1 MVNKNE
7 LVGLLQKYGF
17 TEEQINRIVKS
28 KTLIKKGIIEKI
40 EQNLEVL
47 VNNNIHLDNISRC
60 LTVLFKNDC
69 LEIKEIFKVLNAHNI
84 SKETIENCL
93 SVLALGKA
101 KEIEEIFEVLNA
113 HNISKETIEKCL
125 SVLAQGEA
133 KEIEEIFKVLDAH
146 NISKETIENCLSVLA
161 RGKAKEIEKIFI
173 VLDAHNIS
181 KETIENCL
189 SVLRQGK
196 AKEIEEIFEVLN
208 AHNISK
214 ETIENCLSVLAQGKT
229 QGKAKE
235 IEEIFEVLNA
245 HNISKETI
253 ENCLSVL
260 ARGKAKEIE
269 EIFKVLDAHNISKE
283 TIENCLYVLARGKA
297 KEIEE
302 KFKILDEYEI
312 PKHNIEENYGIIFLK
327 NINDFTK
334 IFSKLPED
342 ANNENII
349 MYMKLKGYYNKIVT
363 IEEFNQISAF
373 RNIDIEQI
381 IDANFKKEFFLHH
394 KKTLKEKGELYIGKS
409 IPMKCEDMNKYENII
424 LDISKKIS
432 NLLSYRYKYD
442 KQELESYCISILV
455 EKCGDV
461 VYNCNINQEILYRCL
476 YNKAKRYCIGYIV
489 KQKNNFEVDFSK
501 FENTTKTSKYNQ
513 HSTKKEELD
522 VKQWNLKSED
532 EKIMKILSNYLEM
545 GYDNKMAFEKT
556 AKDLDLD
563 IEELMYNIEEIKN
576 QIIENIKENNDKENE
591 ER

>member
-7 LVGLLQKYGF
+7 LVELLQKYGF

-28 KTLIKKGIIEKI
+28 KTLIKIGIIDKI

-47 VNNNIHLDNISRC
+47 VNNNIHLENISRC

-69 LEIKEIFKVLNAHNI
+69 LEIKEIFKVL
-84 SKETIENCL
+84 
-93 SVLALGKA
+93 
-101 KEIEEIFEVLNA
+101 
-113 HNISKETIEKCL
+113 
-125 SVLAQGEA
+125 
-133 KEIEEIFKVLDAH
+133 D
-146 NISKETIENCLSVLA
+146 
-161 RGKAKEIEKIFI
+161 
-173 VLDAHNIS
+173 
-181 KETIENCL
+181 
-189 SVLRQGK
+189 
-196 AKEIEEIFEVLN
+196 

-214 ETIENCLSVLAQGKT
+214 ETIENCLSVLAQGKI
-229 QGKAKE
+229 Q
-235 IEEIFEVLNA
+235 
-245 HNISKETI
+245 
-253 ENCLSVL
+253 
-260 ARGKAKEIE
+260 
-269 EIFKVLDAHNISKE
+269 
-283 TIENCLYVLARGKA
+283 GKA

-312 PKHNIEENYGIIFLK
+312 PKHNIEENYGIIFKK

-363 IEEFNQISAF
+363 IGELNQIGQF
-373 RNIDIEQI
+373 RNVDVKTI
-381 IDANFKKEFFLHH
+381 INAFLKREYIIHY
-394 KKTLKEKGELYIGKS
+394 KKTINEKGGLYIGKY
-409 IPMKCEDMNKYENII
+409 IPMNKQDMKKYQNI
-424 LDISKKIS
+424 LLTISKRIS
-432 NLLSYRYKYD
+432 NFLSLKYKFD
-442 KQELESYCISILV
+442 RQEIESYCISVLI
-455 EKCGDV
+455 EKCGDI
-461 VYNCNINQEILYRCL
+461 VYNTDIDQEFL
-476 YNKAKRYCIGYIV
+476 YNSLYSKSKKYCIGYIL
-489 KQKNNFEVDFSK
+489 KQKNNFGVDFSK

-576 QIIENIKENNDKENE
+576 QIIENIKENNDKEN
-591 ER
+591 

>member
-7 LVGLLQKYGF
+7 LVELLQKYGF

-28 KTLIKKGIIEKI
+28 KTLIKIGIIDKI

-47 VNNNIHLDNISRC
+47 VNNNIHLENISRC

-69 LEIKEIFKVLNAHNI
+69 LEIKEIFKVL
-84 SKETIENCL
+84 
-93 SVLALGKA
+93 
-101 KEIEEIFEVLNA
+101 
-113 HNISKETIEKCL
+113 
-125 SVLAQGEA
+125 
-133 KEIEEIFKVLDAH
+133 D
-146 NISKETIENCLSVLA
+146 
-161 RGKAKEIEKIFI
+161 
-173 VLDAHNIS
+173 
-181 KETIENCL
+181 
-189 SVLRQGK
+189 
-196 AKEIEEIFEVLN
+196 

-214 ETIENCLSVLAQGKT
+214 ETIENCLSVLAQGKI
-229 QGKAKE
+229 Q
-235 IEEIFEVLNA
+235 
-245 HNISKETI
+245 
-253 ENCLSVL
+253 
-260 ARGKAKEIE
+260 
-269 EIFKVLDAHNISKE
+269 
-283 TIENCLYVLARGKA
+283 GKA

-312 PKHNIEENYGIIFLK
+312 PKHNIEENYGIIFKK

-363 IEEFNQISAF
+363 IGELNQIGQF
-373 RNIDIEQI
+373 RNVDVETI
-381 IDANFKKEFFLHH
+381 INAFLKREYIIHY
-394 KKTLKEKGELYIGKS
+394 KKTINEKGGLYIGKY
-409 IPMKCEDMNKYENII
+409 IPMNKQDMKKYQNI
-424 LDISKKIS
+424 LLTISKRIS
-432 NLLSYRYKYD
+432 NFLSLKYKFD
-442 KQELESYCISILV
+442 RQEIESYCISVLI
-455 EKCGDV
+455 EKCGDI
-461 VYNCNINQEILYRCL
+461 VYNTDIDQEFL
-476 YNKAKRYCIGYIV
+476 YNSLYSKSKKYCIGYIL
-489 KQKNNFEVDFSK
+489 KQKNNFGVDFSK

-576 QIIENIKENNDKENE
+576 QIIENIKENKKTINITRKNINKHKFLTLSFFLFLITTFSI
-591 ER
+591 

>member
-125 SVLAQGEA
+125 SVLAQGE
-133 KEIEEIFKVLDAH
+133 
-146 NISKETIENCLSVLA
+146 
-161 RGKAKEIEKIFI
+161 
-173 VLDAHNIS
+173 
-181 KETIENCL
+181 
-189 SVLRQGK
+189 
-196 AKEIEEIFEVLN
+196 
-208 AHNISK
+208 
-214 ETIENCLSVLAQGKT
+214 
-229 QGKAKE
+229 
-235 IEEIFEVLNA
+235 
-245 HNISKETI
+245 
-253 ENCLSVL
+253 
-260 ARGKAKEIE
+260 AKEIE

>member
-7 LVGLLQKYGF
+7 LVELLQKYGF

-28 KTLIKKGIIEKI
+28 KTLIKIGIIDKI

-47 VNNNIHLDNISRC
+47 VNNNIHLENISRC

-69 LEIKEIFKVLNAHNI
+69 LEIK
-84 SKETIENCL
+84 
-93 SVLALGKA
+93 
-101 KEIEEIFEVLNA
+101 
-113 HNISKETIEKCL
+113 
-125 SVLAQGEA
+125 
-133 KEIEEIFKVLDAH
+133 
-146 NISKETIENCLSVLA
+146 
-161 RGKAKEIEKIFI
+161 
-173 VLDAHNIS
+173 
-181 KETIENCL
+181 
-189 SVLRQGK
+189 
-196 AKEIEEIFEVLN
+196 
-208 AHNISK
+208 
-214 ETIENCLSVLAQGKT
+214 
-229 QGKAKE
+229 
-235 IEEIFEVLNA
+235 
-245 HNISKETI
+245 
-253 ENCLSVL
+253 
-260 ARGKAKEIE
+260 

-302 KFKILDEYEI
+302 IFKVLDAHNISKETIENCLSVLAQGKAKKIEEIFKVLDAHNISKETIENCLSVLAQGKAKEIEEIFEVLDAHNISKETIKNCLSVLARVKAKEIEEILKVLDEHNISKETIENCLSVLAQGKIQGKAKEIEEKFKILDEYEI
-312 PKHNIEENYGIIFLK
+312 PKHNIEENYGIIFKK

-363 IEEFNQISAF
+363 IGELNQIGQF
-373 RNIDIEQI
+373 RNVDVETI
-381 IDANFKKEFFLHH
+381 INAFLKREYIIHY
-394 KKTLKEKGELYIGKS
+394 KKTIDEKGGLYIGKY
-409 IPMKCEDMNKYENII
+409 IPMNKQDMKKYQNI
-424 LDISKKIS
+424 LLTISKRIS
-432 NLLSYRYKYD
+432 NFLSLKYKFD
-442 KQELESYCISILV
+442 RQEIESYCISVLI
-455 EKCGDV
+455 EKCGDI
-461 VYNCNINQEILYRCL
+461 VYNTDIDQEFL
-476 YNKAKRYCIGYIV
+476 YNSLYSKSKKYCIGYIL
-489 KQKNNFEVDFSK
+489 KQKNNFGVDFSK

-576 QIIENIKENNDKENE
+576 QIIENIKENNDKEN
-591 ER
+591 

>member
-28 KTLIKKGIIEKI
+28 KTLIKIGIIDKI

-47 VNNNIHLDNISRC
+47 VNNNIPLENISRC
-60 LTVLFKNDC
+60 VSVLLKKNY
-69 LEIKEIFKVLNAHNI
+69 LEIKEIFKVLDTHNI

-93 SVLALGKA
+93 SVLALGK
-101 KEIEEIFEVLNA
+101 
-113 HNISKETIEKCL
+113 
-125 SVLAQGEA
+125 A

-161 RGKAKEIEKIFI
+161 
-173 VLDAHNIS
+173 
-181 KETIENCL
+181 
-189 SVLRQGK
+189 QGK
-196 AKEIEEIFEVLN
+196 I
-208 AHNISK
+208 
-214 ETIENCLSVLAQGKT
+214 Q
-229 QGKAKE
+229 
-235 IEEIFEVLNA
+235 
-245 HNISKETI
+245 
-253 ENCLSVL
+253 
-260 ARGKAKEIE
+260 GKAKEIE

-283 TIENCLYVLARGKA
+283 TIENCLSVLAQGKAKEIEEIFEVLDAHNISKETIKNCLSVLARGKA
-297 KEIEE
+297 KEIEEILKVLDEHNISKETIEKCLSVLAQGKIQEKVKEIEE

-312 PKHNIEENYGIIFLK
+312 PKHNIEENYGIILKK

-363 IEEFNQISAF
+363 IGELNQIGQF
-373 RNIDIEQI
+373 RNVDVETI
-381 IDANFKKEFFLHH
+381 INAFLKREYIIHY
-394 KKTLKEKGELYIGKS
+394 KKTIDEKGGLYIGKS
-409 IPMKCEDMNKYENII
+409 IQMNKQDMKKYQNI
-424 LDISKKIS
+424 LLTISKRIS
-432 NLLSYRYKYD
+432 NFLSLKYKFD
-442 KQELESYCISILV
+442 RQEIESYCISVLI
-455 EKCGDV
+455 EKCGDI
-461 VYNCNINQEILYRCL
+461 VYNTDIDQEFL
-476 YNKAKRYCIGYIV
+476 YNSLYSKSKKYCIGYIL
-489 KQKNNFEVDFSK
+489 KQKNNFGVDFSK

-513 HSTKKEELD
+513 NSTKKEELD

-545 GYDNKMAFEKT
+545 GYDNKKAFEKT

-563 IEELMYNIEEIKN
+563 IEELMYNIEKIKN
-576 QIIENIKENNDKENE
+576 QIIENSKENNDKENE

>member
-7 LVGLLQKYGF
+7 LVELLQKYGF

-28 KTLIKKGIIEKI
+28 KTLIKIGIIDKI

-47 VNNNIHLDNISRC
+47 VNNNIHLENISRC

-69 LEIKEIFKVLNAHNI
+69 LEIKEIF
-84 SKETIENCL
+84 
-93 SVLALGKA
+93 
-101 KEIEEIFEVLNA
+101 
-113 HNISKETIEKCL
+113 
-125 SVLAQGEA
+125 Q
-133 KEIEEIFKVLDAH
+133 VLDAH

-161 RGKAKEIEKIFI
+161 
-173 VLDAHNIS
+173 
-181 KETIENCL
+181 
-189 SVLRQGK
+189 QGK
-196 AKEIEEIFEVLN
+196 I
-208 AHNISK
+208 
-214 ETIENCLSVLAQGKT
+214 Q
-229 QGKAKE
+229 
-235 IEEIFEVLNA
+235 
-245 HNISKETI
+245 
-253 ENCLSVL
+253 
-260 ARGKAKEIE
+260 
-269 EIFKVLDAHNISKE
+269 
-283 TIENCLYVLARGKA
+283 GKA

-312 PKHNIEENYGIIFLK
+312 PKHNIEENYGIIFKK

-363 IEEFNQISAF
+363 IGELNQIGQF
-373 RNIDIEQI
+373 RNVDVETI
-381 IDANFKKEFFLHH
+381 INAFLKREYIIHY
-394 KKTLKEKGELYIGKS
+394 KKTINEKGGLYIGKY
-409 IPMKCEDMNKYENII
+409 IPMNKQDMKKYQNI
-424 LDISKKIS
+424 LLTISKRIS
-432 NLLSYRYKYD
+432 NFLSLKYKFD
-442 KQELESYCISILV
+442 RQEIESYCISVLI
-455 EKCGDV
+455 EKCGDI
-461 VYNCNINQEILYRCL
+461 VYNTDIDQEFL
-476 YNKAKRYCIGYIV
+476 YNSLYSKSKKYCIGYIL
-489 KQKNNFEVDFSK
+489 KQKNNFGVDFSK

-576 QIIENIKENNDKENE
+576 QIIENIKENNDKEN
-591 ER
+591 

>member
-28 KTLIKKGIIEKI
+28 KTLIKEGIIEKI

-93 SVLALGKA
+93 SVLAVGKA

-125 SVLAQGEA
+125 SVLAQGE
-133 KEIEEIFKVLDAH
+133 
-146 NISKETIENCLSVLA
+146 
-161 RGKAKEIEKIFI
+161 
-173 VLDAHNIS
+173 
-181 KETIENCL
+181 
-189 SVLRQGK
+189 
-196 AKEIEEIFEVLN
+196 
-208 AHNISK
+208 
-214 ETIENCLSVLAQGKT
+214 
-229 QGKAKE
+229 
-235 IEEIFEVLNA
+235 
-245 HNISKETI
+245 
-253 ENCLSVL
+253 
-260 ARGKAKEIE
+260 AKEIE

-432 NLLSYRYKYD
+432 NLVSYRYKYD

-476 YNKAKRYCIGYIV
+476 YNKAKRYCIGYIL
-489 KQKNNFEVDFSK
+489 KQKNNFGVDFSK

-513 HSTKKEELD
+513 NSTKKEELD

-545 GYDNKMAFEKT
+545 GYDNKKAFEKT

>member
-7 LVGLLQKYGF
+7 LVELLQKYGF

-28 KTLIKKGIIEKI
+28 KTLIKIGIIDKI

-47 VNNNIHLDNISRC
+47 VNNNIHLENISRC

-69 LEIKEIFKVLNAHNI
+69 LEIKEIFKVL
-84 SKETIENCL
+84 
-93 SVLALGKA
+93 
-101 KEIEEIFEVLNA
+101 
-113 HNISKETIEKCL
+113 
-125 SVLAQGEA
+125 
-133 KEIEEIFKVLDAH
+133 D
-146 NISKETIENCLSVLA
+146 
-161 RGKAKEIEKIFI
+161 
-173 VLDAHNIS
+173 
-181 KETIENCL
+181 
-189 SVLRQGK
+189 
-196 AKEIEEIFEVLN
+196 

-214 ETIENCLSVLAQGKT
+214 ETIENCLSVLAQGKI
-229 QGKAKE
+229 Q
-235 IEEIFEVLNA
+235 
-245 HNISKETI
+245 
-253 ENCLSVL
+253 
-260 ARGKAKEIE
+260 
-269 EIFKVLDAHNISKE
+269 
-283 TIENCLYVLARGKA
+283 GKA

-312 PKHNIEENYGIIFLK
+312 PKHNIEENYGIIFKK

-363 IEEFNQISAF
+363 IGELNQIGQF
-373 RNIDIEQI
+373 RNVDVETI
-381 IDANFKKEFFLHH
+381 INAFLKREYIIHY
-394 KKTLKEKGELYIGKS
+394 KKTINEKGGLYIGKY
-409 IPMKCEDMNKYENII
+409 IPMNKQDMKKYQNI
-424 LDISKKIS
+424 LLTISKRIS
-432 NLLSYRYKYD
+432 NFLSLKYKFD
-442 KQELESYCISILV
+442 RQEIESYCISVLI
-455 EKCGDV
+455 EKCGDI
-461 VYNCNINQEILYRCL
+461 VYNTDIDQEFL
-476 YNKAKRYCIGYIV
+476 YNSLYSKSKKYCIGYIL
-489 KQKNNFEVDFSK
+489 KQKNNFGVEFSK

-576 QIIENIKENNDKENE
+576 QIIENIKENNDKEN
-591 ER
+591 

>member
-93 SVLALGKA
+93 SVLRQGKA

-125 SVLAQGEA
+125 SVLAQ
-133 KEIEEIFKVLDAH
+133 
-146 NISKETIENCLSVLA
+146 
-161 RGKAKEIEKIFI
+161 
-173 VLDAHNIS
+173 
-181 KETIENCL
+181 
-189 SVLRQGK
+189 
-196 AKEIEEIFEVLN
+196 
-208 AHNISK
+208 
-214 ETIENCLSVLAQGKT
+214 
-229 QGKAKE
+229 
-235 IEEIFEVLNA
+235 
-245 HNISKETI
+245 
-253 ENCLSVL
+253 
-260 ARGKAKEIE
+260 GKAKEIE